1 MGKGYFGLICVLLM
15 AGFILHG
22 CGSTD
27 FTSGKVRE
35 QNGDFKG
42 AVEFY
47 EKELQKNPSN
57 AEAWFRMGSLKG
69 GKLNDYEG
77 MNAAFREVEKL
88 TADKNSEIYNYR
100 FTLWANHLNK
110 GADFFKRAVGDSVML
125 LDKAIEEYEKSATAW
140 PDTSLTYYFLAQAYY
155 SKGNIPKTI
164 ASQKKLWELDRDASV
179 YKQAGRLFID
189 QGLKSK
195 EEFKTANANALRIQ
209 KNLKDIDKGSYES
222 DVKLK
227 LGEPD
232 SKAVDKKNRKKSV
245 WKYNQYG
252 LALTMEGD
260 RVVDKKIT
268 RKIDLKIDSTK
279 YNEAKGYFNNAVAIY
294 EEIKAENPKDNEN
307 LNLLLQAYYEADRIQ
322 EATKTFELAV
332 NNDPGNKMN
341 HYILGLLYR
350 MVGNNDGAINEFNKS
365 IEIDQNFS
373 DAFYDIGATYYN
385 WGVKLKKE
393 EQEKG
398 DDSQNYKKKFEAAL
412 PWMMK
417 VVEMK
422 TKNAQEAAAQSGQ
435 DWRTQLT
442 TDDAR
447 VWESIGTIYALL
459 GKADQ
464 ATKYLDEVD
473 KIRKVMK
480 R

>member
-1 MGKGYFGLICVLLM
+1 MRKGYFGLICVLLI

-35 QNGDFKG
+35 QNGDYKG

-57 AEAWFRMGSLKG
+57 AEAWFRMGTVKG

-77 MNAAFREVEKL
+77 MNKAFREVEKL
-88 TADKNSEIYNYR
+88 TADKNTEIYNYR
-100 FTLWANHLNK
+100 FAIWAKHLNN
-110 GADFFKRAVGDSVML
+110 GADLFKRATGDSTML
-125 LDKAIEEYEKSATAW
+125 LDKAIEEYEKSAAAW
-140 PDTSLTYYFLAQAYY
+140 PDTSLTYYFLAPAYQN
-155 SKGNIPKTI
+155 KGDI
-164 ASQKKLWELDRDASV
+164 AKAIAVHKKIWEFDRDADA
-179 YKQAGRLFID
+179 YKQAGRLFIN

-195 EEFKTANANALRIQ
+195 EEFRSANADALRIQ
-209 KNLKDIDKGSYES
+209 KNIKDIETGSYES

-232 SKAVDKKNRKKSV
+232 SKAVDKRKRRKSV
-245 WKYNQYG
+245 WKYNKYG
-252 LALTMEGD
+252 LALTLEND

-268 RKIDLKIDSTK
+268 KKIDLKIDSTK
-279 YNEAKGYFNNAVAIY
+279 YFEAKGYFNNAVAIH

-307 LNLLLQAYYEADRIQ
+307 LNLLLQAYYEANRIQ

-365 IEIDQNFS
+365 IEIDPEFS

-393 EQEKG
+393 ELEKG

-417 VVEMK
+417 VVEIK
-422 TKNAQEAAAQSGQ
+422 TKIAQEAVAQTGG
-435 DWRTQLT
+435 DWRAQLT

-447 VWESIGTIYALL
+447 VWESMGTIYALL